1 MTLNIPL
8 TNTQYMKLTIA
19 FLFVLFVCNA
29 QSQTLFSYGKKAVS
43 KEEFLRAYNKNNS
56 GTNNTEKAY
65 REYLE
70 LYTRFKLKVQAA
82 YDARLDTLP
91 AQRTEL
97 RNFRNQIADG
107 FMNDDSSVKLM
118 VAEAFERSQ
127 KDIRISHIYIPY
139 TATDTAAAYKKA
151 MEAYAKLQAGA
162 DFVTIA
168 ETYSADPSVSSNKG
182 DIGYITSF
190 VLPYEL
196 ETLAYSTAAGK
207 FSKPYRSKTA
217 YHIFK
222 NTAVRSAAGRMKAAQ
237 ILLAFKPGADNNEK
251 TRVKN
256 LADSL
261 YDALQKGASFKDLV
275 TKYSNDNISFQT
287 GGLLPEFGVG
297 RYSAD
302 FENAAFGLAK
312 DGDISKPVLTG
323 YGYHILKRVERI
335 PVNAD
340 KNNTNALAQLKQ
352 AVQADSRIQVAKQVL
367 AQKTMKTAGY
377 KKASYNEKQLW
388 VFMDS
393 AYKGK
398 QAPKSPLLNDK
409 TPLFSFPKQQVTVS
423 DLSNYIIAVKSSP
436 EITRGKTMQQL
447 FQQYTET
454 VAMEYYHNHMEEFNK
469 EFAFQL
475 KEFKDG
481 NLLFEVMQRQV
492 WDKASADS
500 IGLKKYYTSNKNK
513 YWWET
518 SADAILFTCSDS
530 LSAVKAKT
538 NFTKSP
544 KDWRTLVQNSDG
556 TVQADSG
563 RFELT
568 QLPLAATGNI
578 QPGYFSEPAKTAT
591 DNVHTFVYI
600 INMYKER
607 APRNFEDAKGFVIN
621 DYQYFLEDKWIE
633 TLKKKY
639 PIIINQPVLQSC
651 WK

>member
-1 MTLNIPL
+1 MNI
-8 TNTQYMKLTIA
+8 QHMKLTVA
-19 FLFVLFVCNA
+19 FLIVLFACQA
-29 QSQTLFSYGKKAVS
+29 QSQTLFSYGKKMVS

-65 REYLE
+65 RDYLE

-82 YDARLDTLP
+82 YDAKLDTLP
-91 AQRTEL
+91 AQVTEL
-97 RNFRNQIADG
+97 RNFRNQIAEG
-107 FMNDDSSVKLM
+107 FMNDDRSVKLM
-118 VAEAFERSQ
+118 VDEAFERSQ

-139 TATDTAAAYKKA
+139 KGTDTVSAYKKA
-151 MEAYAKLQAGA
+151 MEAYGKLQATA
-162 DFVTIA
+162 DFATIA
-168 ETYSADPSVSSNKG
+168 EAYSEDPSVHSNKG

-190 VLPYEL
+190 VLPYDL
-196 ETLAYSTAAGK
+196 ETLAYGLAAGK
-207 FSKPYRSKTA
+207 VSRPYRSKTA

-222 NTAVRSAAGRMKAAQ
+222 NTAVRPAAGRMKAAQ
-237 ILLAFKPGADNNEK
+237 ILLAFKPGADNNERE
-251 TRVKN
+251 RVKN
-256 LADSL
+256 LADSI

-275 TKYSNDNISFQT
+275 LKYSNDNISFQA

-297 RYSAD
+297 RYSAN
-302 FENAAFGLAK
+302 FENTVFSLAK
-312 DGDISKPVLTG
+312 DGDISKPILTA
-323 YGYHILKRVERI
+323 YGYHILQRVERVPI
-335 PVNAD
+335 NAD
-340 KNNTNALAQLKQ
+340 KNNTNALAQIKQ

-393 AYKGK
+393 AFKGK

-409 TPLFSFPKQQVTVS
+409 TLLFSFPKQTVTVS

-436 EITRGKTMQQL
+436 EITRGKTMPQL
-447 FQQYTET
+447 LQQYTET

-469 EFAFQL
+469 EFASQL

-500 IGLKKYYTSNKNK
+500 AGLKKYYDNNKSK
-513 YWWET
+513 YWWES

-530 LSAVKAKT
+530 LSAVKAK
-538 NFTKSP
+538 NGFIKSP
-544 KDWRTLVQNSDG
+544 AAWRTLVQNADG

-568 QLPLAATGNI
+568 QLPVVAGGNI
-578 QPGYFSEPAKTAT
+578 QPGYFSEPVKTTT
-591 DNVHTFVYI
+591 DNTHSFVYI
-600 INMYKER
+600 AQVYEER

-621 DYQYFLEDKWIE
+621 DYQSFLEDKWVEI
-633 TLKKKY
+633 LKKKY
-639 PIIINQPVLQSC
+639 PIIINQAMLQSC